1 MPTDRTQARK
11 ASAIYADVLLQA
23 AIAAGNVLELS
34 EQLQQASSTVRGN
47 VELRNTL
54 ADRTLPGTARANVLR
69 ELFAALDANLVA
81 VLAVMVERNDI
92 ALLPR
97 ACESYVEL
105 AEQALEAV
113 FIDVTTVVALDNGL
127 RQLIK
132 DKYSAQFGRTVLLR
146 EHVDASMVGGIVL
159 SARGR
164 RVDASV
170 LSQLDSARNTLKQRI
185 SNGGER

>member
-1 MPTDRTQARK
+1 MPIDRTRLRK

-23 AIAAGNVLELS
+23 AMAGEKALELS
-34 EQLQQASSTVRGN
+34 EQLQQVSAIVRGN

-54 ADRTLPGTARANVLR
+54 ADKSLPGADRANVLK
-69 ELFAALDANLVA
+69 ELLADFDAALVA
-81 VLAVMVERNDI
+81 VLVVMTERDDI

-97 ACESYVEL
+97 VCESYVEL
-105 AEQALEAV
+105 AEQALESV
-113 FIDVTTVVALDNGL
+113 FIDVTTVVALDDGL

-132 DKYSAQFGRTVLLR
+132 DKYSAQFGRAVLLR
-146 EHVDASMVGGIVL
+146 EHVDSSLVGGIVL

-170 LSQLDSARNTLKQRI
+170 LSQLDKARNTLARQ
-185 SNGGER
+185 S